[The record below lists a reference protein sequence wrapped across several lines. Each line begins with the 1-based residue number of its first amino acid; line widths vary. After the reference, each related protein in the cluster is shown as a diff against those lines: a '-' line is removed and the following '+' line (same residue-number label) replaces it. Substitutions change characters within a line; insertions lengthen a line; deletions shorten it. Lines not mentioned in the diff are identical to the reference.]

1 MDDPDERRRQ
11 LGAFLRA
18 RRERVSPRE
27 AGIAVSGR
35 RRTPGLRREE
45 VAQQAGIGIT
55 WYTWLEQGRATGV
68 SEQVLEA
75 VARVLRMN
83 EAERRHMRVLADRAP
98 AVAHLPPMSLRP
110 EHVAVLE
117 QLLPFPA
124 AIQTDGYDIVAANRA
139 YRFLFSDLD
148 AFAPDERNCAWLM
161 FTNPTWR
168 GSLVD
173 ESLVLPDIAARLRAH
188 AAEHR
193 DEPRW
198 EVLIER
204 LRSESADFRGY
215 WDDYEVADERP
226 RLRRYASPRAG
237 RLTTHFQSLWI
248 DPGRG
253 TRIIVMSPADA
264 ASTARLERFGALI
277 EAAPAWT
284 GRDDVVGELAS

>member
-18 RRERVSPRE
+18 RRERISPRE
-27 AGIAVSGR
+27 AGITASGR

-45 VAQQAGIGIT
+45 VAQLAGIGIT
-55 WYTWLEQGRATGV
+55 WYTWLEQGRAVGV
-68 SEQVLEA
+68 SDQVLEA
-75 VARVLRMN
+75 VARVLRLT
-83 EAERRHMRVLADRAP
+83 EAERHHILVLADRAP
-98 AVAHLPPMSLRP
+98 AVPQLPPLSLGA
-110 EHVAVLE
+110 EHVALLE
-117 QLLPFPA
+117 KLLPFPA
-124 AIQTDGYDIVAANRA
+124 AIQTDIYDIVASNRA

-148 AFAPDERNCAWLM
+148 AFAPAERNCAWLM
-161 FTNPTWR
+161 FTDPVWR

-173 ESLVLPDIAARLRAH
+173 EALVLPEITARLRAH

-193 DEPRW
+193 GEPHW
-198 EVLIER
+198 DALVDR
-204 LRSESADFRGY
+204 LRRESADFRGY
-215 WDDYEVADERP
+215 WDDYEVADEQV

-237 RLTTHFQSLWI
+237 LIATHFQSLWI

-264 ASTARLERFGALI
+264 SSTARLERFGSLI

-284 GRDDVVGELAS
+284 AREDVVADRAS

>member
-1 MDDPDERRRQ
+1 MDDPADRRRE
-11 LGAFLRA
+11 LGSFLRA

-68 SEQVLEA
+68 SDQVLHA
-75 VARVLRMN
+75 VARVLRMTD
-83 EAERRHMRVLADRAP
+83 AERHHMFVLADRAP

-110 EHVAVLE
+110 EHTAILA

-124 AIQTDGYDIVAANRA
+124 AVQTDGYDIVASNRA

-148 AFAPDERNCAWLM
+148 AMPPDDRNCAWLM
-161 FTNPTWR
+161 FTDPTWR

-173 ESLVLPDIAARLRAH
+173 ESLVLPDIVARLRAH

-198 EVLIER
+198 DGLIER
-204 LRSESADFRGY
+204 LRRESADFREF
-215 WDDYEVADERP
+215 WEDYEVADERP
-226 RLRRYASPRAG
+226 RVRRYVSPRAG

-253 TRIIVMSPADA
+253 TRIIVMSPADEQTADRLRRLDALVSA
-264 ASTARLERFGALI
+264 APSWTARPDVLD
-277 EAAPAWT
+277 AAA
-284 GRDDVVGELAS
+284 G